1 VIKDYGGK
9 TMNLDFGSKLRKTL
23 AEREIIPFIGV
34 YDVFSATLSAKYFD
48 GIFVSG
54 YSFAA
59 SFYGMP
65 DIGLISWSDITAFVQ
80 RLRTILP
87 CQHIIVDID
96 DGYGDVE
103 VACHVI
109 ALLESIGATGIILE
123 DQKRPKRCGHLD
135 GKQILGLDQFLQILE
150 RVIATR
156 KDMVV
161 IARTDAHDFD
171 EIIRRVKAFD
181 EAGADWLLVDGV
193 SNLDLVRAVRSY
205 TKKPLVF
212 NHIVGGKSPALTL
225 KELKSRGI
233 SAVLYSTP
241 CLFAAQ
247 AAIQEVMNT
256 LQSND
261 GFLTA
266 ENTKCTDLASC
277 EAILEENFMQR
288 TTPSE
293 IKHV

>member
-1 VIKDYGGK
+1 
-9 TMNLDFGSKLRKTL
+9 MHSDFGSKLRKTL

-65 DIGLISWSDITAFVQ
+65 DIGFISWSDITAFVQ
-80 RLRTILP
+80 RLRTMLP
-87 CQHIIVDID
+87 RQHIIVDID

-103 VACHVI
+103 VACHVV
-109 ALLESIGATGIILE
+109 ALLESIGASGIILE

-135 GKQILGLDQFLQILE
+135 GKKILNLDQFVQTLE

-156 KDMVV
+156 KDMLV
-161 IARTDAHDFD
+161 IARTDAHYFD
-171 EIIRRVKAFD
+171 EIIRRLKAFD
-181 EAGADWLLVDGV
+181 EAGADWLLADGV
-193 SNLDLVRAVRSY
+193 FNIDLIREVRSY
-205 TKKPLVF
+205 TKKPIVF
-212 NHIVGGKSPALTL
+212 NHIAGGKSPALTL
-225 KELKSRGI
+225 KELKSHGI

-247 AAIQEVMNT
+247 AAVQESMRT

-261 GFLTA
+261 GFLNA
-266 ENTKCTDLASC
+266 ENTKCADLASC
-277 EAILEENFMQR
+277 QALLEENFMQR
-288 TTPSE
+288 YPRD
-293 IKHV
+293 

>member
-1 VIKDYGGK
+1 MGL
-9 TMNLDFGSKLRKTL
+9 NFGSNLRNSL
-23 AEREIIPFIGV
+23 AEKEIIPFIGV
-34 YDVFSATLSAKYFD
+34 YDVFSATISAKYFD

-59 SFYGMP
+59 SYYGMP
-65 DIGLISWSDITAFVQ
+65 DIGLISWSDIVSFTQ
-80 RLRTILP
+80 RLRTMLP
-87 CQHIIVDID
+87 RQHIIVDID

-103 VACHVI
+103 VACHVVS
-109 ALLESIGATGIILE
+109 LLESIGATGIILE

-135 GKQILGLDQFLQILE
+135 SKQILGLDEFQQKLE

-156 KDMVV
+156 KDMLVV
-161 IARTDAHDFD
+161 ARTDAHDYD

-193 SNLDLVRAVRSY
+193 SNLDVVRAVRTC

-247 AAIQEVMNT
+247 AAIQESMQT
-256 LQSND
+256 MLSND

-266 ENTKCTDLASC
+266 ENTKCADLASC
-277 EAILEENFMQR
+277 KTLLEGNFMQR
-288 TTPSE
+288 TTLSE
-293 IKHV
+293 IKHQ

>member
-1 VIKDYGGK
+1 
-9 TMNLDFGSKLRKTL
+9 MNLNFGSELRKSL
-23 AEREIIPFIGV
+23 AEREIMPFIGV
-34 YDVFSATLSAKYFD
+34 YDVFSATLSARYFD

-65 DIGLISWSDITAFVQ
+65 DIGLISWSDIVAFVQ
-80 RLRTILP
+80 RVRTILP
-87 CQHIIVDID
+87 RQHIIVDID

-103 VACHVI
+103 VACHVT
-109 ALLESIGATGIILE
+109 ALLESMGATGIILE

-135 GKQILGLDQFLQILE
+135 SKQILDLDQYLKTLE
-150 RVIATR
+150 RVISTR
-156 KDMVV
+156 KDMIVV
-161 IARTDAHDFD
+161 ARTDAHDFD

-181 EAGADWLLVDGV
+181 KTGADWLLVDGV
-193 SNLDLVRAVRSY
+193 SNLDLVGAVRCY

-225 KELKSRGI
+225 NELKGHGI
-233 SAVLYSTP
+233 SAVLFSTP

-247 AAIQEVMNT
+247 AAIQESMDT
-256 LQSND
+256 LRSTD

-266 ENTKCTDLASC
+266 ENTLCADLASC
-277 EAILEENFMQR
+277 QAVLEQNFVR
-288 TTPSE
+288 RSTPSE
-293 IKHV
+293 IQHA

>member
-1 VIKDYGGK
+1 
-9 TMNLDFGSKLRKTL
+9 MNSDFGSQLRKAL
-23 AEREIIPFIGV
+23 AKREIIPFIGV
-34 YDVFSATLSAKYFD
+34 YDVFSATLSARYFD

-65 DIGLISWSDITAFVQ
+65 DIGLISWSDIVAFVQ
-80 RLRTILP
+80 RLRTMLP
-87 CQHIIVDID
+87 RQHILVDID

-103 VACHVI
+103 VACHVV
-109 ALLESIGATGIILE
+109 ALLEAMGAAGIILE

-135 GKQILGLDQFLQILE
+135 SKKILGLDQYLQTLE
-150 RVIATR
+150 KVIATR

-161 IARTDAHDFD
+161 VARTDARDFD
-171 EIIRRVKAFD
+171 EIIKRVRAFD
-181 EAGADWLLVDGV
+181 GVGADWLLVDGV
-193 SNLDLVRAVRSY
+193 SNLEVIKEVRSY

-225 KELKSRGI
+225 KDLKSRGI

-247 AAIQEVMNT
+247 AAIQESMHI
-256 LQSND
+256 LESND

-266 ENTKCTDLASC
+266 ENTKCADLASC
-277 EAILEENFMQR
+277 QALLEENFLR
-288 TTPSE
+288 RAALETE
-293 IKHV
+293 RV

>member
-1 VIKDYGGK
+1 MGL
-9 TMNLDFGSKLRKTL
+9 NFGSNLRNSL
-23 AEREIIPFIGV
+23 AEKEIVPFIGV
-34 YDVFSATLSAKYFD
+34 YDVFSATISAKYFD

-59 SFYGMP
+59 SYYGMP
-65 DIGLISWSDITAFVQ
+65 DIGLISWSDIVSFTQ
-80 RLRTILP
+80 RLRTMLP
-87 CQHIIVDID
+87 RQHIIVDID

-103 VACHVI
+103 VACHVVS
-109 ALLESIGATGIILE
+109 LLESIGATGIILE

-135 GKQILGLDQFLQILE
+135 SKQILGLDEFQQKLE

-156 KDMVV
+156 KDMIVV
-161 IARTDAHDFD
+161 ARTDAHDYD

-193 SNLDLVRAVRSY
+193 SNLDVVRAVRTY

-247 AAIQEVMNT
+247 AAIQESMQT
-256 LQSND
+256 MLSND

-266 ENTKCTDLASC
+266 ENTKCADLASC
-277 EAILEENFMQR
+277 QTLLEGNFMQR
-288 TTPSE
+288 TTLSE
-293 IKHV
+293 IKHQ

>member
-1 VIKDYGGK
+1 MGL
-9 TMNLDFGSKLRKTL
+9 NFGSNLRNSL
-23 AEREIIPFIGV
+23 AEKEIIPFIGV
-34 YDVFSATLSAKYFD
+34 YDVFSATISAKYFD

-59 SFYGMP
+59 SYYGMP
-65 DIGLISWSDITAFVQ
+65 DIGLISWSDIVSFTQ
-80 RLRTILP
+80 RLRTMLP
-87 CQHIIVDID
+87 RQHIIVDID

-103 VACHVI
+103 VACHVVS
-109 ALLESIGATGIILE
+109 LLESIGATGIILE

-135 GKQILGLDQFLQILE
+135 SKQILGLDEFQQKLE

-156 KDMVV
+156 KDMIVV
-161 IARTDAHDFD
+161 ARTDAHDYD

-193 SNLDLVRAVRSY
+193 SNLDVVRAVRTY

-247 AAIQEVMNT
+247 AAIQESMQT
-256 LQSND
+256 MLSND

-266 ENTKCTDLASC
+266 ENTKCADLASC
-277 EAILEENFMQR
+277 QTLLEGNFMQR
-288 TTPSE
+288 TTLSE
-293 IKHV
+293 IKHQ

>member
-1 VIKDYGGK
+1 
-9 TMNLDFGSKLRKTL
+9 MNAFFGSKLRATL
-23 AEREIIPFIGV
+23 AERKIMPFIGV

-65 DIGLISWSDITAFVQ
+65 DIGLISWSDIMAFVQ
-80 RLRTILP
+80 RLRTMLP
-87 CQHIIVDID
+87 RQHIVVDID

-103 VACHVI
+103 VACHVT
-109 ALLESIGATGIILE
+109 AMLESIGATGIILE

-135 GKQILGLDQFLQILE
+135 SKQILELDQFLPTLE
-150 RVIATR
+150 RVISTR

-161 IARTDAHDFD
+161 VARTDAHDFD

-181 EAGADWLLVDGV
+181 KTGADWLLVDGV

-205 TKKPLVF
+205 TEKPLVF

-225 KELKSRGI
+225 QELKSHGI

-247 AAIQEVMNT
+247 AAIQESMHT
-256 LQSND
+256 LSSTD

-266 ENTKCTDLASC
+266 ENTKCADLASC
-277 EAILEENFMQR
+277 QALLEQNFMKR
-288 TTPSE
+288 TASRE
-293 IKHV
+293 FQSA